1 MSSIHRHFL
10 LVFCVLISLS
20 SKAQVN
26 ANFSASPTE
35 GCPPLVVT
43 FTNTSTNAT
52 GYNWNLGNSTI
63 TSQTNPQTSYLN
75 PGVYTVTLTATGPNG
90 STDVETKTITVHPLP
105 AVNFTASPLAACPG
119 TSIQFTDQTN
129 LNVPGGGSYL
139 WDFGDGGGANTQ
151 SPAHTYY
158 ASGFHN
164 VSLFATNS
172 QGCQSSIV
180 KNQYIQIYTPPNI
193 VVASPQTFYCSA
205 PATVNFT
212 NNTTGTTPITFQWDF
227 GDGQQ
232 GSGTT
237 PSHTYGS
244 TGVYTVTVIAT
255 DANGCKDTAVL
266 NNYINVTQLT
276 ANFTKPDSVCIHN
289 PIQFT
294 NTSSTHQSRTYYFGD
309 GNFSVQS
316 SPIYTYTTSGTFN
329 VMLVVVNGPCSDT
342 IVKPV
347 VVLPQP
353 PTDFTINPGIACPP
367 PSTLQLTSSAPP
379 GTTYAWDFGIGTS
392 TLANPTVTYTTTG
405 VKTITLIT
413 TTPFGCKDTVTKTD
427 TIYNSIFTIE
437 ATPDSGC
444 APLDVEFD
452 ISHFTTVP
460 FGTQFPYPSPILTW
474 SWNFG
479 DGSPVSNL
487 PTPTHTYVNPGIYPC
502 ILTVTTAN
510 GCTFIDTLN
519 IKAGVVPVA
528 GFNMAPT
535 HICYN
540 DSVYFTS
547 TSSPNTTGLT
557 WIFGDGGIN
566 IGFDTVTYYY
576 QLPGT
581 FTPMLIAYN
590 NGCPDTFESAIDVI
604 VDSPMAVIDLQFA
617 CNPRTQVSFTN
628 ESLGDDTHLWIF
640 GDGQTSTAQNPVHNY
655 SALGMYLVQLATYNA
670 ASGCRDTDEYTINL
684 VDLAP
689 GFSAAGG
696 DTAICPGESVVLNSL
711 VGGGTPVWFDWYVDG
726 AYQDNGGSITVPF
739 YVPGYYDIMLVT
751 TDDNGCQDTLTK
763 NYILVA
769 KPNAAYTVTPPLGC
783 APLWATF
790 TDNSTDQ
797 PGTFFTNWDWDFGNG
812 TASVTTPS
820 VNHFYAAGGNF
831 NISVVVTDNVGCKD
845 TVTGVYTVSQPLV
858 SFNANTT
865 HPCVGDSVQFT
876 NFSVGNTL
884 TYEWDFGDGNTS
896 TVQNPK
902 HAYAAGTYTVT
913 LIATDLNGCKDT
925 FIAANYLIVASPS
938 ASFTLDSIAVCPP
951 LVPNLVNTSTGAFF
965 YDWDLGNGN
974 TSFSFNPTVTYVSS
988 GAYVITLIA
997 SNQWGCEDTAI
1008 HTATVYGFGGAFN
1021 YTPLE
1026 GCAPHTVIFEAN
1038 LSNVPSITWDFNDG
1052 TVATTS
1058 ATDTISHTYT
1068 TAGFYLP
1075 KLILSDGTG
1084 CQTSNL
1090 GLDTIKVDSLI
1101 MGFYANSPCIN
1112 STATFVDTSKGLFSS
1127 TNITSWWWQFHDGQT
1142 STAQNPTYPYGPTGN
1157 YPVTLVVTS
1166 STGCIDTLVGSVTIH
1181 DLPTI
1186 VACPDT
1192 VVCVSDPATLY
1203 ASNGVSYVWT
1213 PDDGTLSCSACPTPQ
1228 ATTLVP
1234 AMYYVEG
1241 TDVYGCKNIDSVE
1254 VTLKTKTESIATD
1267 TALCLH
1273 DTIMLSV
1280 TQAQV
1285 WDWTP
1290 PVWLSNTAI
1299 GNPLVSPDTTITYTI
1314 YTKEGSCI
1322 PDTVELTVTVHP
1334 LPVVTLGQDIQIT
1347 GGGSALLQT
1356 THNLAEKFAWVPA
1369 ETLSCDSCD
1378 APTATPKNT
1387 TDYVVYAFTDFGCI
1401 DTADI
1406 TVFVV
1411 CDNSQLFLPTVF
1423 TPNGDGQN
1431 DVFYPRGKGVSLVKS
1446 LRMYNRWGELV
1457 FEHKNFQL
1465 NDESMAW
1472 DGRFKGDDPRS
1483 DVYVY
1488 IMDAV
1493 CDTGVPM
1500 TIKGDVTII
1509 R

>member
-1 MSSIHRHFL
+1 MSSIYRHFL
-10 LVFCVLISLS
+10 LVFCVLLSVS

-52 GYNWNLGNSTI
+52 SYSWDLGNSTI
-63 TSQTNPQTSYLN
+63 TSQTNPQTSYLS
-75 PGVYTVTLTATGPNG
+75 PGTYTVTLTASGPNG
-90 STDVETKTITVHPLP
+90 STDVQTMTITVHPLP
-105 AVNFTASPLAACPG
+105 TVSFTASPTAACPG
-119 TSIQFTDQTN
+119 SSIQFTNTTN
-129 LNVPGGGSYL
+129 LNIPGTGTYL
-139 WDFGDGGGANTQ
+139 WDFGDGGGSTAQ

-158 ASGFHN
+158 TSGFHN
-164 VSLFATNS
+164 VSLFATNA
-172 QGCQSSIV
+172 QGCQSSV
-180 KNQYIQIYTPPNI
+180 VQNQFINIYTPPAIN
-193 VVASPQTFYCSA
+193 VSAPTTFYCSA
-205 PATVNFT
+205 PATVNFANT
-212 NNTTGTTPITFQWDF
+212 TTGTSPITFEWDF

-232 GSGTT
+232 GTGTT
-237 PSHTYGS
+237 PSHTYG
-244 TGVYTVTVIAT
+244 TVGVYTVTIIAT
-255 DANGCKDTAVL
+255 DGNGCKDTAVL
-266 NNYINVTQLT
+266 NNYINVTSLT
-276 ANFTKPDSVCIHN
+276 AGFTSPDSVCIFN
-289 PIQFT
+289 PIAFT
-294 NTSSTHQSRTYYFGD
+294 NTSSTHQSRTWYFGD
-309 GNFSVQS
+309 ASSSVQLN
-316 SPIYTYTTSGTFN
+316 PIHTYNTSGTFN
-329 VMLVVVNGPCSDT
+329 VMLVVVNGPCADT
-342 IVKPV
+342 IVHPV

-353 PTDFTINPGIACPP
+353 ITNFTINPGIACPP
-367 PSTLQLTSSAPP
+367 PSTLQLTSTAPP
-379 GTTYAWDFGIGTS
+379 GSTYAWDFGIGNS

-405 VKTITLIT
+405 VKTITLIA
-413 TTPFGCKDTVTKTD
+413 TTPFGCKDTIIKTD
-427 TIYNSIFTIE
+427 TIYNSIFSIE

-444 APLDVEFD
+444 APLEVDFD

-460 FGTQFPYPSPILTW
+460 FGTQMPYPSPVVTW
-474 SWNFG
+474 NWNFG
-479 DGSPVSNL
+479 DVSPPSNA
-487 PTPTHTYVNPGIYPC
+487 PTPTHIYTNPGIYFC
-502 ILTVTTAN
+502 TLTVTTAN
-510 GCTFIDTLN
+510 GCTFTDTLE
-519 IKAGVVPVA
+519 IRAGVVPVA

-547 TSSPNTTGLT
+547 TSSSNTTGLL
-557 WIFGDGGIN
+557 WIFDDGGMQ

-576 QLPGT
+576 QFPGT

-590 NGCPDTFESAIDVI
+590 NGCPDTFISSIDVV
-604 VDSPMAVIDLQFA
+604 VDSPMAVIDYTFA
-617 CNPRTQVSFTN
+617 CTPKTQISFAN
-628 ESLGDDTHLWIF
+628 DSWGDDSHLWIF
-640 GDGQTSTAQNPVHNY
+640 GDGQTSTVDDPVHNY
-655 SALGMYLVQLATYNA
+655 SALGNYLVQLATYNA
-670 ASGCRDTDEYTINL
+670 ASGCRDTDEVAISIIDINPTFT
-684 VDLAP
+684 AN
-689 GFSAAGG
+689 
-696 DTAICPGESVVLNSL
+696 DTAICPGETVTFTYNAPGVS
-711 VGGGTPVWFDWYVDG
+711 PVWFDWYING
-726 AYQDNGGSITVPF
+726 AYQESASSIDVPF
-739 YVPGYYDIMLVT
+739 YVPGYYTIMLVT
-751 TDDNGCQDTLTK
+751 TDDNGCQDTITK
-763 NYILVA
+763 QNNILVA
-769 KPNAAYTVTPPLGC
+769 KPVADYTVTPPQGC

-797 PGTFFTNWDWDFGNG
+797 LGTFFTNWEWDFGNG
-812 TASVTTPS
+812 TANVATPS
-820 VNHFYAAGGNF
+820 VNNFYASGGNYT
-831 NISVVVTDNVGCKD
+831 ISMIVTDNVGCKD
-845 TVTGVYTVSQPLV
+845 TATGVYSAFQPLV
-858 SFNANTT
+858 SFNASAT

-884 TYEWDFGDGNTS
+884 TYNWDFGDGGTS
-896 TVQNPK
+896 TLLNPK

-913 LIATDLNGCKDT
+913 LIAIDANGCSDT
-925 FIAANYLIVASPS
+925 FVAANYIIAASPS

-951 LVPNLVNTSTGAFF
+951 LVPNIVNTSTGAFF

-974 TSFSFNPTVTYVSS
+974 QSFAFNPTVTYVSS
-988 GAYVITLIA
+988 GAYQIVLIA

-1112 STATFVDTSKGLFSS
+1112 STATFVDTSKGLFTS
-1127 TNITSWWWQFHDGQT
+1127 TSITSWWWQFHDGQV
-1142 STAQNPTYPYGPTGN
+1142 STAQNPTFPYGPTGN

-1166 STGCIDTLVGSVTIH
+1166 STGCIDTLVGSVTIR
-1181 DLPTI
+1181 DLPNI
-1186 VACPDT
+1186 IACPDT
-1192 VVCVSDPATLY
+1192 VVCLGDPATLY

-1213 PDDGTLSCSACPTPQ
+1213 PDDGTLSCSACLTPL
-1228 ATTLVP
+1228 ATTPVP
-1234 AMYYVEG
+1234 ATYYVEG

-1254 VTLKTKTESIATD
+1254 VTLKTKTESIAND

-1273 DTIMLSV
+1273 DTVTLSV
-1280 TQAQV
+1280 TGAQV
-1285 WDWTP
+1285 WNWSP
-1290 PVWLSNTAI
+1290 PDGLSSTTI
-1299 GNPLVSPDTTITYTI
+1299 GNPEASPDSTITYTI
-1314 YTKEGSCI
+1314 ITKEGSCI
-1322 PDTVELTVTVHP
+1322 PDTVELTVIVHP
-1334 LPVVTLGQDIQIT
+1334 LPQISLGSDIQIT
-1347 GGGSALLQT
+1347 GGGSAVLQT
-1356 THNLAEKFAWVPA
+1356 YHTLADKFAWVPA
-1369 ETLSCDSCD
+1369 SSLSCDSCE

-1446 LRMYNRWGELV
+1446 LRMYNRWGEMV
-1457 FEHKNFQL
+1457 FERKNFQL
-1465 NDESMAW
+1465 NDESSAW

-1500 TIKGDVTII
+1500 TVKGDVTII